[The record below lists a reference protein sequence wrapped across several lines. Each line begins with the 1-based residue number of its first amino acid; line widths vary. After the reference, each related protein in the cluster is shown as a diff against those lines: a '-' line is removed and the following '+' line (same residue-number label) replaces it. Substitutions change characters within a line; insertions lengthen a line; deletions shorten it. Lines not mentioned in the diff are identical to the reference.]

1 MTDPS
6 TIHDAWQAARQQ
18 GREAE
23 AEALLQQLH
32 AEAPASRESL
42 TLRLSACIERG
53 DYLDAL
59 HLASSAEGERFP
71 ELKALALYFLDDPLW
86 RGIAQVLADDAN
98 PHVATAMRK
107 LLEEAP
113 AGA

>member
-6 TIHDAWQAARQQ
+6 AIHDAWQAARQE
-18 GREAE
+18 GRGAE
-23 AEALLQQLH
+23 AEALLLQLH

-42 TLRLSACIERG
+42 TLKLSACIERG
-53 DYLDAL
+53 DYLDTL
-59 HLASSAEGERFP
+59 HLASRPEGERFP

-86 RGIAQVLADDAN
+86 RGIAQGLADDAN
-98 PHVATAMRK
+98 PHVAAAMRK
-107 LLEEAP
+107 LLEDAP